1 MSQIYSI
8 KNLLNIKDKNITF
21 TEKGISMENF
31 KGVYSK
37 IIHAKLSYSPNQCPH
52 CHGKD
57 IIKWGS
63 KTSNIRLLKILEY
76 NSILRLQ
83 KQRFRCKDCGKTFSA
98 ETDIVDKNC
107 CISNDVKLA
116 ITLKLQKNISEKD
129 IASDFNVSPNT
140 VNRIVNS
147 FFKEHLPNKNYLPQA
162 LCFDEFKAT
171 NDCEGAMAFI
181 FCNADNGNI
190 TDILPNRRLSYLK
203 EYFSS
208 FSLEAR
214 KKVKH
219 IVIDI
224 YKPYMT
230 LINDLFPNA
239 KISLDRFHLVQLINR
254 SFNKT
259 RIKIMNQCKNKDD
272 RYYNK
277 LKKFWSLLLKN
288 CLDLK
293 TERINRGR
301 MFDYALLSEEEIV
314 DIILSKNSELKIA
327 YEIYQ
332 ELLIAIQDRKFNNF
346 KAIIEKYYSVSNEIM
361 KTSLK
366 TFKKH
371 LEYIENSLTYDYNN
385 GLIEGINR
393 KIKTI
398 KRTAYGYKSFY
409 HFRAKILISNNLLA
423 TK

>member
-140 VNRIVNS
+140 VNRIINS
-147 FFKEHLPNKNYLPQA
+147 FFKGVQ
-162 LCFDEFKAT
+162 EF
-171 NDCEGAMAFI
+171 
-181 FCNADNGNI
+181 
-190 TDILPNRRLSYLK
+190 RS
-203 EYFSS
+203 
-208 FSLEAR
+208 
-214 KKVKH
+214 
-219 IVIDI
+219 
-224 YKPYMT
+224 
-230 LINDLFPNA
+230 LFPVGA
-239 KISLDRFHLVQLINR
+239 DRRIR
-254 SFNKT
+254 PKT
-259 RIKIMNQCKNKDD
+259 C
-272 RYYNK
+272 
-277 LKKFWSLLLKN
+277 
-288 CLDLK
+288 
-293 TERINRGR
+293 
-301 MFDYALLSEEEIV
+301 
-314 DIILSKNSELKIA
+314 
-327 YEIYQ
+327 
-332 ELLIAIQDRKFNNF
+332 LLIGQIR
-346 KAIIEKYYSVSNEIM
+346 
-361 KTSLK
+361 
-366 TFKKH
+366 
-371 LEYIENSLTYDYNN
+371 
-385 GLIEGINR
+385 
-393 KIKTI
+393 
-398 KRTAYGYKSFY
+398 
-409 HFRAKILISNNLLA
+409 
-423 TK
+423 

>member
-21 TEKGISMENF
+21 TENGISMENF

-140 VNRIVNS
+140 VNRIINS

-190 TDILPNRRLSYLK
+190 ADILPNRRLSYLK

>member
-21 TEKGISMENF
+21 TENGISMENF

-52 CHGKD
+52 CHGKN

-140 VNRIVNS
+140 VNRIINS

-230 LINDLFPNA
+230 LIKDLFPNA

-259 RIKIMNQCKNKDD
+259 RIKIMNQCKNKDE

-314 DIILSKNSELKIA
+314 DIILSKNNELKIA

>member
-140 VNRIVNS
+140 VNRIINS

>member
-140 VNRIVNS
+140 VNRIINS

-224 YKPYMT
+224 YKQYMT

>member
-21 TEKGISMENF
+21 TENGISMENF

-140 VNRIVNS
+140 VNRIINS

-190 TDILPNRRLSYLK
+190 ADILPNRRLSYLK

-314 DIILSKNSELKIA
+314 DIILSKNNELKIA

-346 KAIIEKYYSVSNEIM
+346 KAIIEKYYYVSNEIM

-366 TFKKH
+366 TFKKY

>member
-21 TEKGISMENF
+21 TENGISMENF

-83 KQRFRCKDCGKTFSA
+83 KQRFRCKDCAKTFSA

-140 VNRIVNS
+140 VNRIINS

-190 TDILPNRRLSYLK
+190 ADILPNRRLSYLK

-230 LINDLFPNA
+230 LVNDLFPNA

-314 DIILSKNSELKIA
+314 DIILSKNNELKIA

-346 KAIIEKYYSVSNEIM
+346 KAIIEKYYYVSNEIM

-366 TFKKH
+366 TFKKY

>member
-21 TEKGISMENF
+21 TENGISMENF

-140 VNRIVNS
+140 VNRIINS

-208 FSLEAR
+208 FSLEAC

-230 LINDLFPNA
+230 LVSDLFPNA

-314 DIILSKNSELKIA
+314 DIILSKNNELKIA

-346 KAIIEKYYSVSNEIM
+346 KAIIEKYYYVSNEIM

-366 TFKKH
+366 TLKKY

>member
-140 VNRIVNS
+140 VNRIINS

-398 KRTAYGYKSFY
+398 KRTAYGYKNFY

>member
-8 KNLLNIKDKNITF
+8 KNSLNIKDKNITF
-21 TEKGISMENF
+21 TENGISMENF

-37 IIHAKLSYSPNQCPH
+37 IIHAKLSYSPNHCPH

-140 VNRIVNS
+140 VNRIINS
-147 FFKEHLPNKNYLPQA
+147 FFKEHLPNKNYLAQA

-181 FCNADNGNI
+181 FCNADNGDI

-230 LINDLFPNA
+230 LIKDLFPNA

-301 MFDYALLSEEEIV
+301 MFDYALLSEEEMV
-314 DIILSKNSELKIA
+314 DIILI
-327 YEIYQ
+327 
-332 ELLIAIQDRKFNNF
+332 
-346 KAIIEKYYSVSNEIM
+346 
-361 KTSLK
+361 
-366 TFKKH
+366 
-371 LEYIENSLTYDYNN
+371 
-385 GLIEGINR
+385 
-393 KIKTI
+393 
-398 KRTAYGYKSFY
+398 
-409 HFRAKILISNNLLA
+409 
-423 TK
+423 

>member
-1 MSQIYSI
+1 
-8 KNLLNIKDKNITF
+8 
-21 TEKGISMENF
+21 
-31 KGVYSK
+31 
-37 IIHAKLSYSPNQCPH
+37 
-52 CHGKD
+52 
-57 IIKWGS
+57 
-63 KTSNIRLLKILEY
+63 
-76 NSILRLQ
+76 
-83 KQRFRCKDCGKTFSA
+83 
-98 ETDIVDKNC
+98 
-107 CISNDVKLA
+107 
-116 ITLKLQKNISEKD
+116 
-129 IASDFNVSPNT
+129 
-140 VNRIVNS
+140 
-147 FFKEHLPNKNYLPQA
+147 
-162 LCFDEFKAT
+162 
-171 NDCEGAMAFI
+171 MAFI
-181 FCNADNGNI
+181 YCDANTGRI
-190 TDILPNRRLSYLK
+190 IDILPDRRLSYLK
-203 EYFSS
+203 EYFSR
-208 FSLEAR
+208 FPLKIR

-224 YKPYMT
+224 YQPYIQ
-230 LINDLFPNA
+230 LIKALFPNA

-259 RIKIMNQCKNKDD
+259 RIKIMNQCKNKDE

-314 DIILSKNSELKIA
+314 DIILSKNNELKIA

-346 KAIIEKYYSVSNEIM
+346 KAIIEKYYYISNEIM

>member
-1 MSQIYSI
+1 M
-8 KNLLNIKDKNITF
+8 
-21 TEKGISMENF
+21 
-31 KGVYSK
+31 
-37 IIHAKLSYSPNQCPH
+37 
-52 CHGKD
+52 
-57 IIKWGS
+57 
-63 KTSNIRLLKILEY
+63 
-76 NSILRLQ
+76 
-83 KQRFRCKDCGKTFSA
+83 
-98 ETDIVDKNC
+98 
-107 CISNDVKLA
+107 A

-140 VNRIVNS
+140 VNRIINS

-190 TDILPNRRLSYLK
+190 ADILPNRRLSYLK

-230 LINDLFPNA
+230 LVNDLFPNA

>member
-83 KQRFRCKDCGKTFSA
+83 KQRFRCKDCAKTFSA

-140 VNRIVNS
+140 VNRIINS

-230 LINDLFPNA
+230 LVNDLFPNA

-346 KAIIEKYYSVSNEIM
+346 KAIIEKYYYVSNEIM

-366 TFKKH
+366 TFKKY

>member
-21 TEKGISMENF
+21 TENGISMENF

-37 IIHAKLSYSPNQCPH
+37 IIHAKLSYSPDQCPH
-52 CHGKD
+52 CHGKE

-63 KTSNIRLLKILEY
+63 KTSNIKLLKILEY

-83 KQRFRCKDCGKTFSA
+83 KQRFRCKECGKTFSA

-219 IVIDI
+219 VVIDL

-314 DIILSKNSELKIA
+314 DIILAKNSELKIA

-332 ELLIAIQDRKFNNF
+332 EILIAIQDRKFNNF

-366 TFKKH
+366 TFKKY

>member
-21 TEKGISMENF
+21 TENGISMENF

-37 IIHAKLSYSPNQCPH
+37 IIHAKLSYSPDQCPH
-52 CHGKD
+52 CHGKE

-83 KQRFRCKDCGKTFSA
+83 KQRFRCKECGKTFSA

-219 IVIDI
+219 VVIDL

-314 DIILSKNSELKIA
+314 DIILAKNSELKIA

-332 ELLIAIQDRKFNNF
+332 EILIAIQDRKFNNF

-366 TFKKH
+366 TFKKY

>member
-21 TEKGISMENF
+21 TENGISMENF

-140 VNRIVNS
+140 VNRIINS

-190 TDILPNRRLSYLK
+190 ADILPNRRLSYLK

-259 RIKIMNQCKNKDD
+259 RIKIMNQCKNKDN

-314 DIILSKNSELKIA
+314 DIILLNLKLHMKFIKN
-327 YEIYQ
+327 
-332 ELLIAIQDRKFNNF
+332 F
-346 KAIIEKYYSVSNEIM
+346 
-361 KTSLK
+361 
-366 TFKKH
+366 
-371 LEYIENSLTYDYNN
+371 
-385 GLIEGINR
+385 
-393 KIKTI
+393 
-398 KRTAYGYKSFY
+398 
-409 HFRAKILISNNLLA
+409 
-423 TK
+423 

>member
-1 MSQIYSI
+1 
-8 KNLLNIKDKNITF
+8 
-21 TEKGISMENF
+21 MENF

-37 IIHAKLSYSPNQCPH
+37 IIHAKLSYYPNQCPH
-52 CHGKD
+52 CHGKY

-140 VNRIVNS
+140 VNRIINS

-162 LCFDEFKAT
+162 LCFDELKAT
-171 NDCEGAMAFI
+171 NDCKGAMAFI

-208 FSLEAR
+208 FSLETC

-259 RIKIMNQCKNKDD
+259 RVKIMNQCKNKDD

-277 LKKFWSLLLKN
+277 LKKF
-288 CLDLK
+288 
-293 TERINRGR
+293 
-301 MFDYALLSEEEIV
+301 
-314 DIILSKNSELKIA
+314 
-327 YEIYQ
+327 
-332 ELLIAIQDRKFNNF
+332 
-346 KAIIEKYYSVSNEIM
+346 
-361 KTSLK
+361 
-366 TFKKH
+366 
-371 LEYIENSLTYDYNN
+371 
-385 GLIEGINR
+385 
-393 KIKTI
+393 
-398 KRTAYGYKSFY
+398 
-409 HFRAKILISNNLLA
+409 
-423 TK
+423 

>member
-21 TEKGISMENF
+21 TENGISMENF

-140 VNRIVNS
+140 VNRIINS

-190 TDILPNRRLSYLK
+190 ADILPNRRLSYLK

-259 RIKIMNQCKNKDD
+259 RIKIMNQCKNKDN

-314 DIILSKNSELKIA
+314 DIILSKNNELKIA

-346 KAIIEKYYSVSNEIM
+346 KAIIEKYYYVSNEIM

-366 TFKKH
+366 TFKKY

>member
-1 MSQIYSI
+1 LSQIYSI

-140 VNRIVNS
+140 VNRIINS

>member
-21 TEKGISMENF
+21 TENGISMENF

-52 CHGKD
+52 CHGKN

-140 VNRIVNS
+140 VNRIINS

-230 LINDLFPNA
+230 LVNDLFPNA

-259 RIKIMNQCKNKDD
+259 RIKIMNQCKDD

-314 DIILSKNSELKIA
+314 DIILSKNNELKIA

-346 KAIIEKYYSVSNEIM
+346 KAIIEKYYYVSNEIM

-366 TFKKH
+366 TFKKY

>member
-52 CHGKD
+52 CHGKN

-140 VNRIVNS
+140 VNRIINS

-259 RIKIMNQCKNKDD
+259 RIKIMNQCKNKDE

-314 DIILSKNSELKIA
+314 DIILSKNNELKIA

-366 TFKKH
+366 TFKKY

>member
-21 TEKGISMENF
+21 TENGISMENF

-98 ETDIVDKNC
+98 ETDIIDKNC

-140 VNRIVNS
+140 VNRIINS

-190 TDILPNRRLSYLK
+190 ADILPNRRLSYLK

-259 RIKIMNQCKNKDD
+259 RIKIMNQCKNKDE

-314 DIILSKNSELKIA
+314 DIILSKNNELKIA

-346 KAIIEKYYSVSNEIM
+346 KAIIEKYYYVSNEIM

-366 TFKKH
+366 TFKKY

-409 HFRAKILISNNLLA
+409 HFRARILISNNLLA